1 MNECKKRG
9 IRIGYTPDV
18 LTDATAELTVALL
31 LSVSRRL
38 FEANVEV
45 RTGGWKAW
53 SPRWLCG
60 QGIRNSTVGIIGF
73 GRIGQE
79 VAKRIHPFKPA
90 KILFTTRSSKQRE
103 ANEIGAEQV
112 ELDQLLQSSDFILVT
127 CALTPETHHLI
138 NMTTIQKMKPNAILV
153 NTSRGGLVNQD
164 DLYRAL
170 KTNLIQ
176 GAGLDVTEPE
186 PLPTDSLLLDLKSC
200 VVLPHIGSAD
210 VETRTEMCRI
220 TACNILRALKGDEMI
235 AEL

>member
-38 FEANVEV
+38 FEANIEV
-45 RTGGWKAW
+45 RTGGWTAW
-53 SPRWLCG
+53 SPGWLCG
-60 QGIRNSTVGIIGF
+60 QGLRNSTVGIIGF

-79 VAKRIHPFKPA
+79 VAKRILPFKPA
-90 KILFTTRSSKQRE
+90 KILFTNRSSKESE
-103 ANEIGAEQV
+103 AIEIGAQPV
-112 ELDQLLQSSDFILVT
+112 ALDELLRSSDFVLVT

-138 NMTTIQKMKPNAILV
+138 NAATIAKMKPNAIVV
-153 NTSRGGLVNQD
+153 NSSRGGLVNQD

-170 KTNLIQ
+170 KENRIQ
-176 GAGLDVTEPE
+176 GAGLDVTTPE
-186 PLPTDSLLLDLKSC
+186 PLPIDSPLLDLKTC

-210 VETRTEMCRI
+210 VETRAEMCRI
-220 TACNILRALKGDEMI
+220 TACNILAALNDKEMI